1 MARPDEP
8 LAMDYYFSCSRTA
21 PETCWSIRGSPWK
34 RVLDEDGALIVP
46 PLEAL
51 ARLGFAAESISEVLI
66 THFHYDHIGNVA
78 AFPDAELLVS
88 DRELAFWTGPLA
100 DRPHFAA
107 YVEATEIDHIVEAHR
122 AGRVRSLGV
131 RENVAP
137 GITTMHVGGHCP
149 GQLIVVVNGIEGPI
163 VLTSDAVHY
172 YEELDLDRPFA
183 VLVDLEEMYAA
194 YTLLRELAAVPDT
207 RLVAAHDPAVLDRF
221 PHVTDDGGLLGVRV
235 RSACSP
241 ARESRI
247 DRARAARLRDRRC
260 TRRPDLDG
268 HVRACQSSWQQ
279 PRHGLGHRC
288 VPPGGRC
295 RAAVLHPLLAAQAA
309 TH

>member
-1 MARPDEP
+1 MIDAGGSFERELTPLETDRWDVTAVRYATRDTSKADCYLGYEMYGEADEP
-8 LAMDYYFSCSRTA
+8 LAMDYYFYVLSNGSRNLLVDTGFA
-21 PETCWSIRGSPWK
+21 LEAGTRRGRTC
-34 RVLDEDGALIVP
+34 IVP

-78 AFPDAELLVS
+78 AFPEAELLVS

-107 YVEATEIDHIVEAHR
+107 YVEAREIDHIVEAHR
-122 AGRVRSLGV
+122 AGRVRCLGV

-235 RSACSP
+235 R
-241 ARESRI
+241 
-247 DRARAARLRDRRC
+247 
-260 TRRPDLDG
+260 
-268 HVRACQSSWQQ
+268 
-279 PRHGLGHRC
+279 
-288 VPPGGRC
+288 
-295 RAAVLHPLLAAQAA
+295 
-309 TH
+309 